1 MVKIKRKLEMTLPEL
16 IEWGFRNGIKN
27 RSFTSNRLS
36 SKYVDF
42 DAFGGVCFNGLYNY
56 LLEDTFTVE
65 IEEEFTEETEIDNL
79 VEFYF
84 DRYGDLRFANHKN
97 KTIRQRLDKYSFK
110 PQAFYSLNEDATMN
124 LIWKDGKLVD

>member
-1 MVKIKRKLEMTLPEL
+1 MVKTKRKLEMTLPEL
-16 IEWGFRNGIKN
+16 IEWGFKNKVKN
-27 RSFTSNRLS
+27 REFVTNQANFP
-36 SKYVDF
+36 V
-42 DAFGGVCFNGLYNY
+42 AFNSCGYAEFSDEYSY
-56 LLEDTFTVE
+56 SPEDTFTVE

-110 PQAFYSLNEDATMN
+110 PQAFYSLNEDATMT

>member
-1 MVKIKRKLEMTLPEL
+1 MKKQSLLFKPKLKVENYIT
-16 IEWGFRNGIKN
+16 
-27 RSFTSNRLS
+27 
-36 SKYVDF
+36 
-42 DAFGGVCFNGLYNY
+42 YN
-56 LLEDTFTVE
+56 EEEETFTIEV
-65 IEEEFTEETEIDNL
+65 EEEITEETEIDNL

-110 PQAFYSLNEDATMN
+110 PQAFYSLNEDATMT